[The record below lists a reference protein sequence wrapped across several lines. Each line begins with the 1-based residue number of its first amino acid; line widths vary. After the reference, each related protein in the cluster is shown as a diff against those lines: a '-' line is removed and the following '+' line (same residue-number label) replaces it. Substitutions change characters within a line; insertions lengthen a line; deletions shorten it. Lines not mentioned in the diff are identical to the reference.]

1 MNYLEKLLQG
11 APVEWK
17 QIGEVVHSL
26 KTGLN
31 PRKFFQ
37 LNTED
42 ATNYYVTIRELK
54 NGEIIFSDKTG
65 RINDDAL
72 RLCNNRSNLEIGD
85 VLFSGTGTIGETA
98 LIQLE
103 PNNWNIKEGVYT
115 LKPNQNYIIPKF
127 LMYILRKESI
137 KDKIKEKSA
146 GGTVKSIPMKELS
159 KIKIPIP
166 PLSVQK
172 EIVRILDTFTVIT
185 SELTSE
191 LTLRQKQYQHYRDK
205 LLTFGDEV
213 EWKPL
218 GEVAN
223 FSQGIQVGVSDQFF
237 EPREDLIRFLRIV
250 DFVKLDEPPRY
261 IKKPD
266 NKHIKKYG
274 DLIMIRYG
282 ASSAGKVF
290 FNNSGAIANNMF
302 KINIEHKALTNK
314 FLFYYLSQPSIYSYL
329 NNSSGKS
336 TMPAITFNQV
346 GSIKIPI
353 PSIIDQQRIVS
364 ILDKFEILTNSL
376 SEGLPKEIELRQK
389 QYEYYREILLRFDK
403 ND

>member
-17 QIGEVVHSL
+17 TLGEVAKVNKGVQLNKTLLKESGKYPAYNGGKTYSGWTDSYNVEENTIIISQGGASAGFVNFITTKFWANAHCYYVIPNEVVENHYLYHFLKMNEMNFMGKQHGAGIPALAATKL
-26 KTGLN
+26 KT
-31 PRKFFQ
+31 
-37 LNTED
+37 
-42 ATNYYVTIRELK
+42 
-54 NGEIIFSDKTG
+54 
-65 RINDDAL
+65 
-72 RLCNNRSNLEIGD
+72 LE
-85 VLFSGTGTIGETA
+85 
-98 LIQLE
+98 
-103 PNNWNIKEGVYT
+103 
-115 LKPNQNYIIPKF
+115 
-127 LMYILRKESI
+127 
-137 KDKIKEKSA
+137 
-146 GGTVKSIPMKELS
+146 
-159 KIKIPIP
+159 IPIP
-166 PLSVQK
+166 PLSVQR
-172 EIVRILDTFTVIT
+172 EIARILDAFTAIT

-191 LTLRQKQYQHYRDK
+191 LTLRQKQYQHYRDQ

-213 EWKPL
+213 EWKTL

-266 NKHIKKYG
+266 NKYIKKYG

-290 FNNSGAIANNMF
+290 FNNSGAIANNTF

-353 PSIIDQQRIVS
+353 PSIIEQQRIVS
-364 ILDKFEILTNSL
+364 ILDKFEMLTNSL
-376 SEGLPKEIELRQK
+376 SDGLPKEIELRQK
-389 QYEYYREILLRFDK
+389 QYAYYRDLLLGFE
-403 ND
+403 NSTL

>member
-17 QIGEVVHSL
+17 TLGEVAEFI
-26 KTGLN
+26 KTGKLN
-31 PRKFFQ
+31 ANAMEENGLYPFFTCNEEPYKINHYAFDMEAILISGNGSQ
-37 LNTED
+37 VGHV
-42 ATNYYVTIRELK
+42 NYYK
-54 NGEIIFSDKTG
+54 G
-65 RINDDAL
+65 
-72 RLCNNRSNLEIGD
+72 
-85 VLFSGTGTIGETA
+85 
-98 LIQLE
+98 
-103 PNNWNIKEGVYT
+103 
-115 LKPNQNYIIPKF
+115 KF
-127 LMYILRKESI
+127 NAYQRTYVVGNFCHTVNVAYILNYFKYRLRKYINANS
-137 KDKIKEKSA
+137 KK
-146 GGTVKSIPMKELS
+146 GSIPYITLPMLQNFP
-159 KIKIPIP
+159 IPIP
-166 PLSVQK
+166 PLPVQK
-172 EIVRILDTFTVIT
+172 EIARILDRFTAIT

-191 LTLRQKQYQHYRDK
+191 LTLRQKQYQHYRDQ

-213 EWKPL
+213 EWKTL

-266 NKHIKKYG
+266 NKYIKKYG

-290 FNNSGAIANNMF
+290 FNNSGAIANNTF

-353 PSIIDQQRIVS
+353 PSIIEQQRIVS
-364 ILDKFEILTNSL
+364 ILDKFEMLTNSL
-376 SEGLPKEIELRQK
+376 SDGLPKEIELRQK
-389 QYEYYREILLRFDK
+389 QYAYYRDLLLGFE
-403 ND
+403 NSTL